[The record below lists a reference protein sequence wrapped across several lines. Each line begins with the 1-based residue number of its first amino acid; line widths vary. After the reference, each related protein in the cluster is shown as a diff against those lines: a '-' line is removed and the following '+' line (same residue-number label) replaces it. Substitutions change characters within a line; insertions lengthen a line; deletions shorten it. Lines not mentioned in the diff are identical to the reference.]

1 MVSSKLDK
9 NFYIELSSC
18 LRNRKNNIDNRIL
31 ESTTSIYKTLRNT
44 IEEMVLPVVDY
55 YYIWVENETLQKCN
69 WNYQQR
75 NVLLIKH
82 KFVCYFD

>member
-9 NFYIELSSC
+9 SFYIELSSC
-18 LRNRKNNIDNRIL
+18 LRNRKNITDNRIL

-55 YYIWVENETLQKCN
+55 YYIYKWKMKRYKNATEITNIEM
-69 WNYQQR
+69 Y
-75 NVLLIKH
+75 
-82 KFVCYFD
+82 Y

>member
-18 LRNRKNNIDNRIL
+18 LRNRKNIIDNRIL

-55 YYIWVENETLQKCN
+55 YYIYMWKMKRYKNATEITNKEM
-69 WNYQQR
+69 Y
-75 NVLLIKH
+75 
-82 KFVCYFD
+82 Y

>member
-18 LRNRKNNIDNRIL
+18 LRNRKNITDNRIL

-55 YYIWVENETLQKCN
+55 NYIYKWKMKRYKNATEITNIEMYY
-69 WNYQQR
+69 
-75 NVLLIKH
+75 
-82 KFVCYFD
+82 

>member
-18 LRNRKNNIDNRIL
+18 LRNRKNITDNRIL

-55 YYIWVENETLQKCN
+55 YYIYKWKMKRYKNTTEITNIEM
-69 WNYQQR
+69 Y
-75 NVLLIKH
+75 
-82 KFVCYFD
+82 Y

>member
-18 LRNRKNNIDNRIL
+18 LRNKKNIIDNRIL
-31 ESTTSIYKTLRNT
+31 ESTTSISKTLRNT

-55 YYIWVENETLQKCN
+55 YYIYKWKMKRYKNATEITNIEM
-69 WNYQQR
+69 Y
-75 NVLLIKH
+75 
-82 KFVCYFD
+82 Y

>member
-18 LRNRKNNIDNRIL
+18 LRNRKNIIDNRIL

-55 YYIWVENETLQKCN
+55 YYIYKWKMKRYKNETEITN
-69 WNYQQR
+69 
-75 NVLLIKH
+75 IEM
-82 KFVCYFD
+82 CY

>member
-18 LRNRKNNIDNRIL
+18 LRNRKNIIDNRIL
-31 ESTTSIYKTLRNT
+31 ESTTSISKTLRNT

-55 YYIWVENETLQKCN
+55 YYIYKWKMKRYKNATEITNIEM
-69 WNYQQR
+69 Y
-75 NVLLIKH
+75 
-82 KFVCYFD
+82 Y

>member
-9 NFYIELSSC
+9 NFYIKLSSC
-18 LRNRKNNIDNRIL
+18 LRNRKNIIDNRIL

-55 YYIWVENETLQKCN
+55 YYIYKWKMKRYKNATEITNIEM
-69 WNYQQR
+69 Y
-75 NVLLIKH
+75 
-82 KFVCYFD
+82 Y

>member
-18 LRNRKNNIDNRIL
+18 LRNRKNIIDNRIL

-55 YYIWVENETLQKCN
+55 YYIYKWKMKRYKNATEITNIEM
-69 WNYQQR
+69 Y
-75 NVLLIKH
+75 
-82 KFVCYFD
+82 Y